1 MKVGDLVQLKDVDAL
16 GSDDVGVITAIK
28 AKGACCGHPPIIE
41 STVLWSRQGRI
52 VGYLT
57 SDLEV
62 IQ

>member
-1 MKVGDLVQLKDVDAL
+1 MKVGDLVKLKDVDAL

-28 AKGACCGHPPIIE
+28 AKGASWGDPPYIE
-41 STVLWSRQGRI
+41 TTVLWSRQGRI

-62 IQ
+62 IG